1 MKIHNTIILAMS
13 LLIGSI
19 LMALA
24 GLNWNIGIAAW
35 LAPVFLLY
43 FTKNSRGL
51 GFLFLFLCLSLS
63 SAISKSGENI
73 SGIFF
78 IAISTGLSYGLIFTL
93 PYLIERLVNRQESR
107 FHSTLVFPASFVLI
121 EYLFS
126 LKFGMWGHSAIAQYS
141 NVNLIQISSVFGL
154 SAVSFLVFWFASCA
168 NWLIK
173 SNFDHRYLQKVLLIY
188 GSVFMVV
195 LFFGQ
200 LRLALCPPQ
209 SETVKTA
216 AIIGKTDIHQIFENH
231 QVELIDLSNNFDLP
245 IPDSVYSKIKTIEWQ
260 LEKTSEAASQGAKII
275 VCNEISLFL
284 KQDQVKY
291 VLEVVKRI
299 CLEEKVYVLLAFL
312 EKNESDLPK
321 PFNNKSVLVR
331 PDGKIAWEY
340 IKVFGHPMENLVFNK
355 GELSL
360 PYLDTEFG
368 RIANVICADLDIT
381 KYVSQAGKKSIDIM
395 LVPAFDWE
403 GITPYHANMAK
414 FAAIQFGFS
423 MIRSNGKGQSSFCD
437 YQGNLIAK
445 QNSLISDSEIV
456 YAELPIKSIT
466 TIYSKIG
473 DLFVYIVII
482 YFLFAV
488 GLRVAKK

>member
-1 MKIHNTIILAMS
+1 MKTNNSSILVMS
-13 LLIGSI
+13 LLIGSS

-43 FTKNSRGL
+43 FTKNSRRL

-78 IAISTGLSYGLIFTL
+78 IAVSTGLSYGVIFTL
-93 PYLIERLVNRQESR
+93 PYLIEGLVNRHEKR

-154 SAVSFLVFWFASCA
+154 SAVSFLVFWFASCV

-173 SNFDHRYLQKVLLIY
+173 SKFDHRYLQKVLLIY
-188 GSVFMVV
+188 GSVFMAVI
-195 LFFGQ
+195 FFGQ
-200 LRLALCPPQ
+200 IRLGFCSPQ
-209 SETVKTA
+209 ADSVKTA
-216 AIIGKTDIHQIFENH
+216 AIIGNTDIHQIFENH
-231 QVELIDLSNNFDLP
+231 QVELMDLSNNFDLP
-245 IPDSVYSKIKTIEWQ
+245 IPDSVYSKIETIEWQ

-275 VCNEISLFL
+275 VWNEISLFL
-284 KQDQVKY
+284 RQDQVKF
-291 VLEVVKRI
+291 VLETVKRI
-299 CLEEKVYVLLAFL
+299 CVEEKVYVLLAFL
-312 EKNESDLPK
+312 EKNESELPK
-321 PFNNKSVLVR
+321 PFNNKSVLLG
-331 PDGKIAWEY
+331 PDGKIAWDY

-360 PYLDTEFG
+360 PYLDTEYG
-368 RIANVICADLDIT
+368 RIGNVICADLDIT
-381 KYVSQAGKKSIDIM
+381 KYIAQAGKNSIDIM

-437 YQGNLIAK
+437 YQGNLIVK
-445 QNSLISDSEIV
+445 HNSLLSDSEIV
-456 YAELPIKSIT
+456 YAELPVKSIT
-466 TIYSKIG
+466 SLYSKIG
-473 DLFVYIVII
+473 DLLVYIII
-482 YFLFAV
+482 LYFLLAV